1 MQDHAADELHVEM
14 AHVQEPPTRFAGQR
28 KRRDQN
34 RLEGLLHQVAEGRF
48 GGVGVF
54 EGFLNLLFQL
64 EKAKLQI
71 FVAERFDFG
80 LEGVNSRDI
89 GLQFFDVALVLGADK
104 SRDYAV
110 NNLRCIHECFRRFL
124 TVFDCAGDLQ
134 VGTT

>member
-1 MQDHAADELHVEM
+1 MKVKAIDCASGTRPMPQKNKAAITITSAPRMTCTSKVL
-14 AHVQEPPTRFAGQR
+14 RSGQR
-28 KRRDQN
+28 ERRDQN
-34 RLEGLLHQVAEGRF
+34 GHERFLHQVAEGRF

-54 EGFLNLLFQL
+54 EGFLNFLFQL

-89 GLQFFDVALVLGADK
+89 GLQFFDVALVLGADE

-110 NNLRCIHECFRRFL
+110 NNLRCIHE
-124 TVFDCAGDLQ
+124 
-134 VGTT
+134 